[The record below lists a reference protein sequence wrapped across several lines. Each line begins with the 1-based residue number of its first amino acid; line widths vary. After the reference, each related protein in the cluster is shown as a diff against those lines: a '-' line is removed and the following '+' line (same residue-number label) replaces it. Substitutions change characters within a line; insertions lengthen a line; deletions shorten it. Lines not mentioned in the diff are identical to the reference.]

1 MVRFVLRNYNDG
13 YITLEKIITIN
24 NRVYKFP
31 YRTTRKIGEICLV
44 LIEVN
49 RLRKRLLAKGKTPDY
64 GVIVS
69 RAANKVAKDLDVC
82 PSTIYDKW
90 CRKLDKNRST
100 SEIVKLISDY
110 FTGKDSSLQGE
121 NLYDVL
127 IKSVKGKRNEK
138 IDTIVIKKLF
148 ECMDLID

>member
-82 PSTIYDKW
+82 PSIIYDKW